1 MGVITLNLSEI
12 ETLIS
17 IANQFTF
24 SPSENP
30 DLFCKEAKTL
40 SLQVPDRIR
49 KSLLSFVLETD
60 SNEGFLLIQNIPID
74 DSQIPNTPHG
84 NMYKVGETTILARIQ
99 AILLNVVGEM
109 IAYEAEGYG
118 RLFQDVV
125 PMKDMSMVQTSLGSR
140 TELEIHTEQ
149 AFSKLRPDI
158 LSLACLRGDPEAR
171 TYILPVEYI
180 LENLSTD
187 EIECLR
193 EPLWKTRVDM
203 SFKLN
208 GHEFIEGDIRGP
220 LSILNCS
227 SNNTDSYSSL
237 KKPIITFDQDLMT
250 GITPESQQ
258 MIHKIV
264 DIYYKHRIAHILK
277 PGEIAWIDNRYA
289 VHGRSA
295 FSPKY
300 DGYDRFLIRAFA
312 TLDYSKSEYARPDGN
327 RMVYA
332 VYS

>member
-1 MGVITLNLSEI
+1 MGVIALNLSEI

-193 EPLWKTRVDM
+193 EPLWKTGVDM

-227 SNNTDSYSSL
+227 SNNTDSPSL
-237 KKPIITFDQDLMT
+237 EKPIITFDQDLMT